1 MKIAKIP
8 APMSIVLTICD
19 KDMSDEL
26 ETYLTEKHLKNGIIF
41 SGKGTSESNI
51 ADIFG
56 FGIEDRSIFAVMVP
70 SDKKDKYLKDI
81 VNVTRIEKDQ
91 YGLAMLIDP
100 SSASSPL
107 LELMCIEV

>member
-1 MKIAKIP
+1 
-8 APMSIVLTICD
+8 
-19 KDMSDEL
+19 
-26 ETYLTEKHLKNGIIF
+26 
-41 SGKGTSESNI
+41 
-51 ADIFG
+51 
-56 FGIEDRSIFAVMVP
+56 MVP

-107 LELMCIEV
+107 LELMGIEV